1 MPYDHEKAP
10 PQLNCGQGQIF
21 VAKIPAKEI
30 DKMTLSKSSSSI
42 NTIEVEITATP
53 FRLRSEKDILPR
65 QFLYGR
71 HLIRG
76 FVSLTIAPGG
86 VGKTALL
93 VLDAIAM
100 ASGRE
105 LVK

>member
-42 NTIEVEITATP
+42 NTIEVEITATQ

-76 FVSLTIAPGG
+76 FVVRFGRSMSILQKFGMQSRRVDCERTKHPG
-86 VGKTALL
+86 
-93 VLDAIAM
+93 
-100 ASGRE
+100 
-105 LVK
+105 